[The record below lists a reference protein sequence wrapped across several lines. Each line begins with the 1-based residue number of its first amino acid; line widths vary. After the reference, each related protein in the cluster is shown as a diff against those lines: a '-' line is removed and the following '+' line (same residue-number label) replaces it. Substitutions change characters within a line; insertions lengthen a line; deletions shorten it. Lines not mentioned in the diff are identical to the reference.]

1 MVNIRLSF
9 YKGFM
14 NQEFGNIKNNIFEPL
29 LILLKNTDFYNVT
42 TVLEML
48 LLEGRHFLL
57 NEIKSLLFF

>member
-9 YKGFM
+9 YKGYM